1 MTADNSELLKMK
13 RYTKEQRVFII
24 EQYFK
29 NNESFS
35 NKIIFSD
42 EAHFHL
48 DELINRQNCRT
59 WDSEN
64 PKMIVEK
71 QMDSQLFDTDFSLEA
86 SSDHSSSKMQLV
98 RQ

>member
-29 NNESFS
+29 HNESFS

-42 EAHFHL
+42 EGHFHL
-48 DELINRQNCRT
+48 DELINRQNCRI

-71 QMDSQLFDTDFSLEA
+71 QMDSQLFDTDFRLEA